1 MGVLKCVA
9 LLVMIASTSQLAQA
23 QGLQSLISVSGL
35 VSCSPTGN
43 IVANAPTPTP
53 PFPNALVDVSVVEMF
68 NIILNPVQ
76 ILLNNLLS
84 PDCNVRVVTPL
95 SNCNEALPTT
105 GFLQA
110 TLQLIDTTTQAIFNI
125 FNMVPSMFQLT
136 GIGKDK
142 IADCCI
148 MSSTL
153 GQEYQE
159 YNLG

>member
-1 MGVLKCVA
+1 MGFLKCVA

-53 PFPNALVDVSVVEMF
+53 PFPNALVDVSCGGNVISSALTNGSGRF

-95 SNCNEALPTT
+95 SNCDPTLPTT

-110 TLQLIDTTTQAIFNI
+110 PLQLVGTVTRGIINVLNLA
-125 FNMVPSMFQLT
+125 PSTFQL
-136 GIGKDK
+136 IE
-142 IADCCI
+142 
-148 MSSTL
+148 M
-153 GQEYQE
+153 
-159 YNLG
+159 